1 MSKAVA
7 KGPFTVKRSAEAVH
21 ERMTNV
27 LGRHALDKVYT
38 GDLEATASGEML
50 SAGGSIPGSA
60 GYVAIERVE
69 GALHG
74 SHGSFYLQHTG
85 IMDRGAPSLTIRVIP
100 DTGTDDLEGL
110 TGEMTITI
118 ASGGAHS
125 YEFSYEIAKR

>member
-1 MSKAVA
+1 MSQAVA
-7 KGPFTVKRSAEAVH
+7 KGPFTVKRSAESG
-21 ERMTNV
+21 RMGNL
-27 LGRHALDKVYT
+27 LGRHLLDKVYS

-50 SAGGSIPGSA
+50 SAGGTVPGSA

-74 SHGSFYLQHTG
+74 RQGSFYLQHNG
-85 IMDRGAPSLTIRVIP
+85 IMDRGAPSLAIRVIP
-100 DTGTDDLEGL
+100 DTGTGDLEGL

-125 YEFSYEIAKR
+125 YEFTYVIAKR

>member
-21 ERMTNV
+21 ERMTNL
-27 LGRHALDKVYT
+27 LGRHALDKTYT

-50 SAGGSIPGSA
+50 SAGGTVPGSA

-69 GALHG
+69 GALNG
-74 SHGSFYLQHTG
+74 KRGSFYLQHTG
-85 IMDRGAPSLTIRVIP
+85 IMDRGSPSLSIRVIP
-100 DTGTDDLEGL
+100 DTGTGALEGL

-118 ASGGAHS
+118 APGGAHS
-125 YEFSYEIAKR
+125 YEFAYEIAKR

>member
-21 ERMTNV
+21 ERMTNL
-27 LGRHALDKVYT
+27 LGRHALDKTYA

-50 SAGGSIPGSA
+50 SAGGTVPGSA

-74 SHGSFYLQHTG
+74 KRGSFYLQHTG
-85 IMDRGAPSLTIRVIP
+85 VMDRGAPSLTIRVIP
-100 DTGTDDLEGL
+100 DTGTGDLEGL
-110 TGEMTITI
+110 SGEMTITI
-118 ASGGAHS
+118 APGGAHS
-125 YEFSYEIAKR
+125 YEFTYDIAKR